1 MTFAVV
7 VLVCFST
14 TWCNG
19 AVHLSS
25 KRCVC
30 KLNGYKNKLIV
41 DKNKLVID
49 EQDFEV
55 RLAP

>member
-1 MTFAVV
+1 MTFTVV
-7 VLVCFST
+7 VLVCLAT
-14 TWCNG
+14 TWCDG
-19 AVHLSS
+19 AVHLSF

-30 KLNGYKNKLIV
+30 ELNSYKNKLIV